1 MKKEQHWQ
9 DWINALLGAW
19 VFVSPWVFQQ
29 ATGTHSDMSEAA
41 ALAAWNLWVV
51 GITLAVVAAMALLAF
66 RSWEEWLVVG
76 LGVWLLLSP
85 WLLGFNV
92 LHALRLNAVVT
103 GALVVLF
110 ACWSLEGQSAAENE
124 DAGAWRRSPR

>member
-1 MKKEQHWQ
+1 MKKQQHWQ
-9 DWINALLGAW
+9 DLITAALGAW

-29 ATGTHSDMSEAA
+29 VTGTHSDMSEAA
-41 ALAAWNLWVV
+41 ALAAWDLWVV

-66 RSWEEWLVVG
+66 HSWEEWLVVA

-92 LHALRLNAVVT
+92 LHGLRLNAVVT

-110 ACWSLEGQSAAENE
+110 ACWSLEGHAGPENE
-124 DAGAWRRSPR
+124 DAGGWHGLPR